1 MKKLRLPLFII
12 ALLAAGSYTP
22 LQAQKNLNVTTTA
35 VPFLRIMPDARS
47 GGMANAGVATGG
59 GAYSIF
65 HNMAATVFDA
75 NPAAVSVGYTPW
87 MASEGS
93 DSYLASINGYKQ
105 LDENKALSA
114 SLRYFN
120 MGNVNLSDD
129 QGTAL
134 GTATP
139 RELGLD
145 FGYAMRLTNK
155 LSLGLTFRYIH
166 SKLVTGSINGM
177 NYKAGNAV
185 GADLSLFHNG
195 LDNRGAGFTWGVVLS
210 NLGSRI
216 SYSSN
221 AGQKD
226 FIPANLGVGA
236 AYTAAPD
243 DQNKIT
249 FAADI
254 NKLLVPVLP
263 GDSAGIADYY
273 SRSVTS
279 SWFKSFSGD
288 GGGLKSL
295 QYSLAAE
302 YGFNEQFF
310 LRAGYYYQARS
321 TGGQP
326 GFTAGAGF
334 RYSIANIDV
343 SYQAPSGSGLNRNPL
358 SNTVRVSLSFALGKK
373 QS

>member
-1 MKKLRLPLFII
+1 MI
-12 ALLAAGSYTP
+12 ASLAAGGYNAA
-22 LQAQKNLNVTTTA
+22 QAQKNLNVTTTA

-47 GGMANAGVATGG
+47 GGMGNAGIATGG

-75 NPAAVSVGYTPW
+75 KPAAVSVGYTPW
-87 MASEGS
+87 MASEGA
-93 DSYLASINGYKQ
+93 DSYLASVNGYKQ
-105 LDENKALSA
+105 TDENNAFSA
-114 SLRYFN
+114 GLRYFN
-120 MGNVNLSDD
+120 MGSVNLSDD
-129 QGTAL
+129 QGNSMGL
-134 GTATP
+134 ATP

-145 FGYAMRLTNK
+145 LGYAKRLGNK
-155 LSLGLTFRYIH
+155 LSLGLTLRYIY
-166 SKLVTGSINGM
+166 SKLASGSINGM
-177 NYKAGNAV
+177 NYKAGNAF
-185 GADLSLFHNG
+185 GADISLFHNG
-195 LDNRGAGFTWGVVLS
+195 LDSRGAGFTWGAVLS

-226 FIPANLGVGA
+226 FIPANLGIGA
-236 AYTAAPD
+236 AYTIAAD
-243 DQNKIT
+243 DENKIM
-249 FAADI
+249 FSADI

-263 GDSAGIADYY
+263 KDSSGVADYY
-273 SRSVTS
+273 SKSVTS

-288 GGGLKSL
+288 GGGVKSL

-302 YGFNEQFF
+302 YGFAERFF

-334 RYSIANIDV
+334 RYAIADIDV
-343 SYQAPSGSGLNRNPL
+343 SYQAPSGSGLDRNPL

-373 QS
+373 KS